1 LCFSSKAI
9 FLDKGDFMTKPAE
22 ELESQIKEETNIEE
36 PGLYKVI
43 MHNDDYTT
51 VDFVILVLEN
61 IFHKQREEATQIML
75 NVHQKGM
82 GVAGIFP
89 YDVAETKVLQ
99 VHVLA
104 QQHQFPLKC
113 SIEEA

>member
-1 LCFSSKAI
+1 MA
-9 FLDKGDFMTKPAE
+9 KPIE
-22 ELESQIKEETNIEE
+22 ELGFDTKEETFLDE

-51 VDFVILVLEN
+51 VDFVIMVLEN

-75 NVHQKGM
+75 NVHQKGT